1 MVERPPAAN
10 DDIPPELSQTAKLI
24 IGAFVF
30 ALGILAGAAVAAWFI
45 PPS

>member
-10 DDIPPELSQTAKLI
+10 DDTPPELSQTVKLI
-24 IGAFVF
+24 IGMLVF
-30 ALGILAGAAVAAWFI
+30 ALGVLAGVSVAAWFM